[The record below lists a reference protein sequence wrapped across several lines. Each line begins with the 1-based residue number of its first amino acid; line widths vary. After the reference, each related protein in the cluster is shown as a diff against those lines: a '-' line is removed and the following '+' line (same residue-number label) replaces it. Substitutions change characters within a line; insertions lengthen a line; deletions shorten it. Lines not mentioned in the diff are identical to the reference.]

1 MKDSLG
7 EINKMEEA
15 TEKQINALKK
25 FAKNPELSKGLLEGV
40 QFEGLDKEEA
50 RELIGKCYDLVNTN
64 SEEEQEDSSFKV
76 RFSQN
81 YRNGDGKFG
90 NVRLSSEELLKVR
103 EAHSQHC
110 IKVMQ
115 ECEEDYPADR
125 ELQLAMFDKKAD
137 KIFTWIQQAL
147 DKKVRM
153 ARK

>member
-1 MKDSLG
+1 
-7 EINKMEEA
+7 MEEA

-25 FAKNPELSKGLLEGV
+25 FAKNPELSKGLLKGV
-40 QFEGLDKEEA
+40 SFDQLDKEEA
-50 RELIGKCYDLVNTN
+50 RELIGKCYDHVNGS
-64 SEEEQEDSSFKV
+64 SEEEEDSSFEIK
-76 RFSQN
+76 FSQN

-90 NVRLSSEELLKVR
+90 NVSLSSEELLEVR

-110 IKVMQ
+110 REVMQ
-115 ECEEDYPADR
+115 ECEEEYPNDR

-147 DKKVRM
+147 DQKVRM